1 MEVTVRNYEDR
12 LKEVS
17 NQYERL
23 EKKDEVVERIK
34 TDVDSQFDKIKDLEK
49 RLNDCNRQVVSLPQE
64 IKDVQMNVDAIL
76 RNEPKISKAVEQLE
90 NLDTLIADT
99 ERRVETLNSVQNGIK
114 KTELDLQGLSRD
126 VNSKFKVL
134 QQITKQDLEKNPS
147 ERGNSI
153 SQQVNEN
160 VRLLKRQ
167 GWTIKEIAKSLGITE
182 SEVDLILQ
190 LPE

>member
-1 MEVTVRNYEDR
+1 M
-12 LKEVS
+12 
-17 NQYERL
+17 
-23 EKKDEVVERIK
+23 
-34 TDVDSQFDKIKDLEK
+34 
-49 RLNDCNRQVVSLPQE
+49 
-64 IKDVQMNVDAIL
+64 
-76 RNEPKISKAVEQLE
+76 
-90 NLDTLIADT
+90 IADT

>member
-64 IKDVQMNVDAIL
+64 IKDVQMNVDTIL

-90 NLDTLIADT
+90 NLDDLITDT

-147 ERGNSI
+147 VRGNSI
-153 SQQVNEN
+153 SQQDNEN

-167 GWTIKEIAKSLGITE
+167 GWTIKEIAKSLNITE

>member
-34 TDVDSQFDKIKDLEK
+34 TDIDSQFDKIKDLEK

-64 IKDVQMNVDAIL
+64 IKDVQMNVDTIL

-90 NLDTLIADT
+90 NLDDLITDT

-147 ERGNSI
+147 VRGNSI
-153 SQQVNEN
+153 SQQDNEN

-167 GWTIKEIAKSLGITE
+167 GWTIKEIAKSLNITE
-182 SEVDLILQ
+182 REVDLILQ

>member
-1 MEVTVRNYEDR
+1 M
-12 LKEVS
+12 
-17 NQYERL
+17 
-23 EKKDEVVERIK
+23 ERIK

-76 RNEPKISKAVEQLE
+76 RNEPKISKALEQLE
-90 NLDTLIADT
+90 NLDSLIADT

-147 ERGNSI
+147 ARGNSI
-153 SQQVNEN
+153 TQQVNEN